1 VIGTNSNG
9 ETFLAEGERA
19 VVGGPLFVWI
29 NSGGDNHWISF
40 RLKGRM
46 AIDGTGSNA
55 DAIGAK
61 ITVTHL
67 SDDGIE
73 VTQMKEVLGSSSFLS
88 MSSLDSHFGLGSSD
102 SVAAT
107 IVWPSGL
114 TIDVADLELNK
125 LHEITEP
132 AS

>member
-1 VIGTNSNG
+1 
-9 ETFLAEGERA
+9 
-19 VVGGPLFVWI
+19 
-29 NSGGDNHWISF
+29 
-40 RLKGRM
+40 
-46 AIDGTGSNA
+46 
-55 DAIGAK
+55 
-61 ITVTHL
+61 VTHL